1 MDFANDTPDMVDVD
15 VPCDGQ
21 VRVFADLHLNPRP
34 TNRHAAA
41 ILEVARSI
49 ESSTRPGV
57 VVIAGNMFDSGCEI
71 AQALEAYPEF
81 SDSLACYAAGPGRR
95 VLVLPGDRDTR
106 LAASSTDRQ
115 ILRSRTG
122 AETALAADLH
132 IAGPDGI
139 RKVRVE
145 PGQSFDP
152 LSAATDPRNR
162 LDSPYSSHIR
172 SQVVP
177 ALRSRAQRG
186 RRRATSSSARTG
198 WLDGVEHLD
207 DAGSLARFVV
217 SRLVYRRLIH
227 ASWLI
232 VAALVAALALR
243 IPAAALYSARHGGI
257 TNRFGLFVL
266 AIFVELLLLVGAAI
280 AAIRATNHAMGA
292 LAIEDEPGSS
302 GHDPNLRARSA
313 ARALVGEGYWG
324 LVTGHTCRAELTNLG
339 PGFYANAGAV
349 AEVVSPYPSRLP
361 GLGLPPAFL
370 GSAVASW
377 VETAAGEGDPVV
389 RLMHASQDMPGSALL
404 ERLVADRFDRAAND
418 ERAPRAVSCY
428 PEGESW
434 PALRSGERRDRRVR
448 RLAALLLMAVGFG
461 SLLSAMS
468 DPAADRLSFIRTLFP
483 LIVPQ
488 VAAAGAAFL
497 GVGLIVVAR
506 SVRRGQ
512 RRAWV
517 VCEVL
522 LVTVAVLHLVKGIDV
537 GEVSGALASAAI
549 LYLYRDSFR
558 ARSDVLAAGRGV
570 ASVSVAAVL
579 VVVAGTLAVEI
590 STAIDHARNHRIVR
604 VSWTKAFE
612 AALARMVGSSAVTLP
627 PRIETFLFP
636 TIVTASVGLLIAL
649 LVVTFRPVVARR
661 GGIIPMFHDTSGE
674 SAAGRI
680 RGARSRLS
688 RRFRAPTSRN
698 VSGSLS
704 APGAGAAARDGVAVP
719 GDAGLAWAR
728 EVVARHGSGTLDYF
742 ALRSDKSFFFWGD
755 TVVAHAVYGSVC
767 LVSPDP
773 VGPLAEREEA
783 WRQFRRY
790 VDRQGWTLGGLGAG
804 EEWLAIYR
812 ATGMRELYVGDE
824 AVVAVDRFS
833 LEGGRHKSLRQAVN
847 RVAKYGYAISFHDP
861 GDLDPELRSGLAMV
875 MTKSRRGDVERGF
888 SMTLGRVFESEDR
901 GLLMA
906 VVRAPSDDGMPG
918 PPVAF
923 CQFVPA
929 PGIDG
934 YSLDLMR
941 RDDGEHPNGLI
952 DFAVVETIRELRSR
966 GMKGLGLNFA
976 TMRAVLAGEAGDGLT
991 ARVQAWT
998 LKRMGGS
1005 MQIESLWKFN
1015 AKFDPDWLARYAIY
1029 DSPEHLLDVAVAI
1042 ARAES
1047 FWELPLVGRF
1057 LMPSGDVSSNRP

>member
-1 MDFANDTPDMVDVD
+1 MDFADETPDIVDVD
-15 VPCDGQ
+15 VSCDGQ
-21 VRVFADLHLNPRP
+21 VRVFADLHLCPQP
-34 TNRHAAA
+34 TDRHASA
-41 ILEVARSI
+41 ILALARSI
-49 ESSTRPGV
+49 EASDGPGV
-57 VVIAGNMFDSGCEI
+57 VVFAGNLFDSGCEI
-71 AQALEAYPEF
+71 SEALRAYPEF
-81 SDSLACYAAGPGRR
+81 CDSLASYAAGPGRR

-106 LAASSTDRQ
+106 LAASLADRQ
-115 ILRSRTG
+115 ILHSRTG

-132 IAGPDGI
+132 IGRPDAT

-152 LSAATDPRNR
+152 LSAATDPRNP
-162 LDSPYSSHIR
+162 LDSPYSAHIR
-172 SQVVP
+172 GQVVP

-186 RRRATSSSARTG
+186 RRRRVPSRARPG
-198 WLDGVEHLD
+198 WLDGVEQLD

-232 VAALVAALALR
+232 VAAFVAALALR

-266 AIFVELLLLVGAAI
+266 AIFVELLLLVGAAF
-280 AAIRATNHAMGA
+280 AAIRATNRAMGA

-302 GHDPNLRARSA
+302 TQDPNLRARSA
-313 ARALVGEGYWG
+313 ARTLVGEGYWG

-339 PGFYANAGAV
+339 PGFYANVGAV

-370 GSAVASW
+370 ASAIASW
-377 VETAAGEGDPVV
+377 VETAPGESDPVV
-389 RLMHASQDMPGSALL
+389 RLMHASQDIPGSALL
-404 ERLVADRFDRAAND
+404 ERLVADRLDRAATD
-418 ERAPRAVSCY
+418 DPTPSVVSCY

-434 PALRSGERRDRRVR
+434 PPLRSGERRDRRVR

-461 SLLSAMS
+461 SLISAMS

-537 GEVSGALASAAI
+537 GEVSVALASAAI

-570 ASVSVAAVL
+570 ATVSVAAVL
-579 VVVAGTLAVEI
+579 VVIAGALAVEI
-590 STAIDHARNHRIVR
+590 STAIDHARNHRVVR
-604 VSWTKAFE
+604 VSWTRAFE
-612 AALARMVGSSAVTLP
+612 ASLARMVGSSAVTLP

-636 TIVTASVGLLIAL
+636 TMVTASVGLLVAL

-661 GGIIPMFHDTSGE
+661 SGLISIRRGAST
-674 SAAGRI
+674 SAAATTNVAG
-680 RGARSRLS
+680 GRLS
-688 RRFRAPTSRN
+688 LRRRAAARRDLAGASSTPD
-698 VSGSLS
+698 
-704 APGAGAAARDGVAVP
+704 AGAGAAGRDGVALP
-719 GDAGLAWAR
+719 GDGGLAWAR

-804 EEWLAIYR
+804 EDWLAIYR
-812 ATGMRELYVGDE
+812 ATGMRDLYVGDE

-847 RVAKYGYAISFHDP
+847 RVAKYGYTISFHDP
-861 GDLDPELRSGLAMV
+861 GDLDPDLRSGLAMV

-888 SMTLGRVFESEDR
+888 SMTLGRVFEPEDR

-906 VVRAPSDDGMPG
+906 VVRAPSDDGELG

-929 PGIDG
+929 PGIAG

-1057 LMPSGDVSSNRP
+1057 LIPSAE

>member
-1 MDFANDTPDMVDVD
+1 MDFADETPDIVDVD
-15 VPCDGQ
+15 VSCDGQ
-21 VRVFADLHLNPRP
+21 VRVFADLHLCPQP
-34 TNRHAAA
+34 TDRHASA
-41 ILEVARSI
+41 ILALARSI
-49 ESSTRPGV
+49 EASDGPGV
-57 VVIAGNMFDSGCEI
+57 VVFAGNLFDSGCEI
-71 AQALEAYPEF
+71 SEALRAYPEF
-81 SDSLACYAAGPGRR
+81 CDSLASYAAGPGRR

-106 LAASSTDRQ
+106 LAASLADRQ
-115 ILRSRTG
+115 ILHSRTG

-132 IAGPDGI
+132 IGRPDAT

-152 LSAATDPRNR
+152 LSAATDPRNP
-162 LDSPYSSHIR
+162 LDSPYSAHIR
-172 SQVVP
+172 GQVVP

-186 RRRATSSSARTG
+186 RRRRVPSRARPG
-198 WLDGVEHLD
+198 WLDGVEQLD

-232 VAALVAALALR
+232 VAAFVAALALR

-266 AIFVELLLLVGAAI
+266 AIFVELLLLVGAAF
-280 AAIRATNHAMGA
+280 AAIRATNRAMGA

-302 GHDPNLRARSA
+302 ARDPNLRARSA
-313 ARALVGEGYWG
+313 ARTLVGEGYWG
-324 LVTGHTCRAELTNLG
+324 LVTGHTCRAELTHLG

-361 GLGLPPAFL
+361 GLGLPPPFL
-370 GSAVASW
+370 ASAIASW
-377 VETAAGEGDPVV
+377 VETAAGESDPVV
-389 RLMHASQDMPGSALL
+389 RLMHASQDIPGSALL
-404 ERLVADRFDRAAND
+404 ERLVADRFDRAAAD
-418 ERAPRAVSCY
+418 DRTPKAVSCY

-434 PALRSGERRDRRVR
+434 PPLRSGERRDRRVR

-461 SLLSAMS
+461 SLISAMS

-522 LVTVAVLHLVKGIDV
+522 LVTVAVLHLIKGIDV

-570 ASVSVAAVL
+570 ATVSIAAVL
-579 VVVAGTLAVEI
+579 VAIAGALAVEI
-590 STAIDHARNHRIVR
+590 STAIDHARNHRVVR
-604 VSWTKAFE
+604 VSWTRAFE

-636 TIVTASVGLLIAL
+636 TMVTASVGLLVAL

-661 GGIIPMFHDTSGE
+661 SGLISIRRDASTTAADAATTKGARGDRLSLRRHTAARRDLAGAPSAPDTG
-674 SAAGRI
+674 AAG
-680 RGARSRLS
+680 
-688 RRFRAPTSRN
+688 
-698 VSGSLS
+698 
-704 APGAGAAARDGVAVP
+704 RDGVALP

-728 EVVARHGSGTLDYF
+728 EVVGRHGSGTLDYF

-804 EEWLAIYR
+804 EDWLAIYR
-812 ATGMRELYVGDE
+812 ATGMRDLYVGDE

-847 RVAKYGYAISFHDP
+847 RVAKYGYTISFHDP
-861 GDLDPELRSGLAMV
+861 GDLDPALRSGLAMV

-888 SMTLGRVFESEDR
+888 SMTLGRVFEPEDR

-906 VVRAPSDDGMPG
+906 VVRAPSDDGEPG

-929 PGIDG
+929 PGIAG

-1015 AKFDPDWLARYAIY
+1015 AKFDPDWLARYAVY

-1057 LMPSGDVSSNRP
+1057 LIPSAE